1 MSEKEYRSI
10 PIEDAELRMEK
21 ENGETKIRG
30 YAALFNVL
38 SQDFGGWRERILPGS
53 FPANLGDVHSYYN
66 HEPNY
71 ILGRRSSKTLDVW
84 IDDRGLGYSVNPPKS
99 RADVM
104 EAIERGDV
112 KGSSFAFVIA
122 KDGAGWATDAR
133 GNPVYD
139 ERGKPIYEIRK
150 ISKLHEVG
158 PVVNPAYPDT
168 TAAKRS
174 LHQVQA
180 IQVPVAIGMTLGDAA
195 RRIRFLELSA
205 EHRS

>member
-1 MSEKEYRSI
+1 MSDKEYRSI
-10 PIEDAELRMEK
+10 SIEDAELRMEK

-38 SQDFGGWRERILPGS
+38 SQDFGGWRERILPGA
-53 FPANLGDVHSYYN
+53 FPANLGDVHSYFN

-84 IDDRGLGYSVNPPKS
+84 IDDRGVGYSVKPPRS
-99 RADVM
+99 RADVV

-122 KDGAGWATDAR
+122 KDGAGWATDER
-133 GNPVYD
+133 GNAVYD

-174 LHQVQA
+174 FQEVRT
-180 IQVPVAIGMTLGDAA
+180 IPVVDATGMTLGDVS